1 MDEMWIDA
9 HFQGL
14 DKQKGK
20 KKDLQNK
27 KKKDSHF

>member
-20 KKDLQNK
+20 KKIYKTN

>member
-14 DKQKGK
+14 DKQKEKKRFAKQK
-20 KKDLQNK
+20 KKY
-27 KKKDSHF
+27 SHF